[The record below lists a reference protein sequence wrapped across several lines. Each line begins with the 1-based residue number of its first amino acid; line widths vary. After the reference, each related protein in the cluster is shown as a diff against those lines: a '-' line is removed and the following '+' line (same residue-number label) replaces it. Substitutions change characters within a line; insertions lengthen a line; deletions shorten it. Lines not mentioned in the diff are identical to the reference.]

1 MMSLPHLTYDEYKT
15 LGGTLEEEDFKTSYL
30 TARSWVNYYCGAN
43 EAETQDQSDAV
54 KRALASAVEVD
65 SVYGASGGIG
75 EGVGSMTIGSFSVS
89 GNTSAEIGA
98 TNYQMDMKQV
108 IYMHLSGTG
117 LLFGGIDG

>member
-1 MMSLPHLTYDEYKT
+1 MSLPHLTYDEYKG
-15 LGGTLEEEDFKTSYL
+15 LGGKLEEEDFKTSYL

-54 KRALASAVEVD
+54 KRALASAVDVD
-65 SVYGASGGIG
+65 AVHGASGGIG

-89 GNTSAEIGA
+89 GNTPVEVGA
-98 TNYQMDMKQV
+98 TNYQMDMKQI

>member
-1 MMSLPHLTYDEYKT
+1 M
-15 LGGTLEEEDFKTSYL
+15 
-30 TARSWVNYYCGAN
+30 
-43 EAETQDQSDAV
+43 
-54 KRALASAVEVD
+54 KRALASAVDVD
-65 SVYGASGGIG
+65 AVHGASGGIG

-89 GNTSAEIGA
+89 GYPVEIGA

>member
-1 MMSLPHLTYDEYKT
+1 MSLPHLTYDEYKG
-15 LGGTLEEEDFKTSYL
+15 LGGKLEEEDFKTSYL

-54 KRALASAVEVD
+54 KRALASVVEVD
-65 SVYGASGGIG
+65 SVYGASRGIG
-75 EGVGSMTIGSFSVS
+75 EGVGSMTIGSFSIS
-89 GNTSAEIGA
+89 GNTPVEIGA